1 MNVKAVVLAGG
12 KGTRMKSDMPKVLS
26 SICGDSLINH
36 VLKNLNE
43 AGVSDIAVVT
53 GYKSEE
59 VEKNVGSN
67 VLFYHQSEQLGTAHA
82 VACAKNFFKDTDDAV
97 MVLCGD
103 APLIDSETITGLINY
118 FNSNSLDLCVLS
130 ALLPEGANYGRIVRQ
145 NGRFTKIVE
154 KKDASF
160 EELSI
165 CEVNSGAMIFSS
177 ASLLDALEHILS
189 SGTNNAQGEYYLTD
203 SVEYLLGS
211 GKNADAFVSPS
222 PNAVMGANDR
232 YELSLCEAAMRHEIN
247 KKLMLSGVTLIDP
260 SCTYIDRSVQIDEG
274 TVIYPGTIIKG
285 CTQMGKNNIIYSSR
299 IEGCQIGDGNTI
311 DNCVIELSQIGNNTN
326 LGPYTHIRKGTFLS
340 DHTKVGSFSETKNTA
355 LGEGS
360 KIPHLSYVGD
370 ASVGKNVNFGC
381 GCVTANYDG
390 VNKHRTEVGDNS
402 FIGCN
407 VNLIAPIS
415 VGNNTFIAAGS
426 TVSRNVK
433 DDTFVIERNKLRE
446 HEVKKL
452 KK

>member
-1 MNVKAVVLAGG
+1 MNVKAVILAGG
-12 KGTRMKSDMPKVLS
+12 KGTRMKSDMPKVLNTV
-26 SICGDSLINH
+26 CGDSLINH
-36 VLKNLNE
+36 VLINLRE
-43 AGVSDIAVVT
+43 AGVYDIAVVT

-59 VEKNVGSN
+59 VEKNVGSD
-67 VLFYHQSEQLGTAHA
+67 VYFFHQSEQLGTAHA
-82 VACAKNFFKDTDDAV
+82 VACAKDFFKDSMDAV

-103 APLIDSETITGLINY
+103 APLIDSETLTGLINY

-130 ALLPEGANYGRIVRQ
+130 ALLPEGAGYGRIVRKG
-145 NGRFTKIVE
+145 GRFTKIVE
-154 KKDASF
+154 KKDASP

-165 CEVNSGAMIFSS
+165 REVNSGAMIFSS
-177 ASLLDALEHILS
+177 SALLCALEHILS
-189 SGTNNAQGEYYLTD
+189 TGANNAQGEYYLTD
-203 SVEYLLGS
+203 SVEYLLGA
-211 GKNADAFVSPS
+211 GKRADAFVSPS

-232 YELSLCEAAMRHEIN
+232 CELSLCEAAMRREIN

-260 SCTYIDRSVQIDEG
+260 ACTYIDRSVKIGEG
-274 TVIYPGTIIKG
+274 TIIYPGTIIKG
-285 CTQMGKNNIIYSSR
+285 ATQIGKNNIIYSSR
-299 IEGCQIGDGNTI
+299 IEGCQIGDCNTI
-311 DNCVIELSQIGNNTN
+311 DNCVIECSQIGNNAN
-326 LGPYTHIRKGTFLS
+326 LGPYTHIRKGTALS
-340 DHTKVGSFSETKNTA
+340 DNTKVGSFSETKNA
-355 LGEGS
+355 SLGEGS

-390 VNKHRTEVGDNS
+390 INKHRTEVGDNA

-433 DDTFVIERNKLRE
+433 DDTFVIERSKLRE
-446 HEVKKL
+446 HEVKKF